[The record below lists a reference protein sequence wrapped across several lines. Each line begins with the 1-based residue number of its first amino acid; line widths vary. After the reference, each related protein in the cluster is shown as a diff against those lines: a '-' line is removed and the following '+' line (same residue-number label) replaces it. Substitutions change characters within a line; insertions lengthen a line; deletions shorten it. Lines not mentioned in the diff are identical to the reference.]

1 MPPPLWIFGVCL
13 TYTALVLL
21 LWKGRRPERE
31 AAVGLFLAQ
40 FLSGQLDHL
49 VVGEFRWAV
58 AIISVALMAW
68 LVQLSLRYD
77 RWWLL
82 FAAGAQILAM
92 GTHVSS
98 LVGPDALTRSVVTTR
113 MVVWVE
119 IMALGIFGV
128 WEANAAPYAHQKT
141 GRTAARLP
149 NQGVQL

>member
-1 MPPPLWIFGVCL
+1 MPPPLWIFGVSL
-13 TYTALVLL
+13 TYIALVLL
-21 LWKGRRPERE
+21 LWKGKRPERE
-31 AAVGLFLAQ
+31 AAVGLYLAQ

-98 LVGPDALTRSVVTTR
+98 LVGPDALIWSVVTTR

-128 WEANAAPYAHQKT
+128 WEANAAPYAAQKPA
-141 GRTAARLP
+141 RAAARLP
-149 NQGVQL
+149 KQGVQL